1 MSPRTPSASHTGTD
15 TVSTAGESI
24 RPRVGDV
31 QGRAFEFNP
40 PAMIRWYTCFKD
52 QVQISRS
59 LSTNSSAAAHPLC
72 SQQQVPSCI
81 MAPADLLLGASL
93 NLVAASCAVLHAFI
107 IYATICALKGMMRL
121 SSLPVK
127 LC

>member
-40 PAMIRWYTCFKD
+40 PAMIRWYTCYKD
-52 QVQISRS
+52 QVRIFPS
-59 LSTNSSAAAHPLC
+59 LGTIQLSCAPPLC
-72 SQQQVPSCI
+72 SQQHIPSCI
-81 MAPADLLLGASL
+81 MAPADLLGTSL
-93 NLVAASCAVLHAFI
+93 NLGTASCAVLHFM
-107 IYATICALKGMMRL
+107 LL
-121 SSLPVK
+121 QNPV
-127 LC
+127 L